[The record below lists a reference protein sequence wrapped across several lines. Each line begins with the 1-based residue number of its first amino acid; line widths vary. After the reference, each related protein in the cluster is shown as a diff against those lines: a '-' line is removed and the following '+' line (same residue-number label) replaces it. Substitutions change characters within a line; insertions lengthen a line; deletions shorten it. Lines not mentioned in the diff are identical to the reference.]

1 MLSNPRSSNGP
12 RPTLPEIPA
21 GSTPGVS
28 ELTVPG
34 LDDQHF
40 VSDRKADTRPR
51 APDLE
56 PGATTSAQRLAMAT
70 INTAAR
76 NGGVFERSV
85 NNATPQIIEIAD
97 ARGRAGADYDEK
109 TAKQALDLL
118 AAIADKYK
126 DKDFGKEAKAAL
138 ERIAKDENS
147 QVRAHAQALLK
158 PK

>member
-1 MLSNPRSSNGP
+1 MLSNPRSSSGP
-12 RPTLPEIPA
+12 RPTLPEISA
-21 GSTPGVS
+21 GSASGVGD
-28 ELTVPG
+28 LTVPG
-34 LDDQHF
+34 LNDQYF
-40 VSDRKADTRPR
+40 VSERKEDTRPR

-56 PGATTSAQRLAMAT
+56 PGATTSAQRLAMST
-70 INTAAR
+70 INTAVR
-76 NGGVFERSV
+76 NGGVFERAV

-97 ARGRAGADYDEK
+97 ARGRAGANYDER

-147 QVRAHAQALLK
+147 QVRAHAQSLLK